1 MNEILQNLDWSVLT
15 DLLLSVIPALIC
27 ITLHEFSHGYA
38 AYLMGDD
45 TAKRMGRL
53 TVNPLRH
60 IDVMGLVML
69 ALLHFGWA
77 KPVPVDMRN
86 FRKPKLGMALTALA
100 GPLMNMVIACVAM
113 IVYGLVFPILHGSAV
128 GLYAL
133 KMLYITASLSVSLAI
148 FNLLPVPPLDGSKV
162 FFAVIS
168 DRGYDWLMRYER
180 YGMLLLAVILMTGV
194 MSSPVYRASEA
205 CMEVLM
211 NLARLGARLT
221 GSLVQGGA
229 GV

>member
-1 MNEILQNLDWSVLT
+1 MQPALKKPRRCDKIVKMNEILQNLDWSVLT

-168 DRGYDWLMRYER
+168 PHPHP
-180 YGMLLLAVILMTGV
+180 T
-194 MSSPVYRASEA
+194 P
-205 CMEVLM
+205 
-211 NLARLGARLT
+211 T
-221 GSLVQGGA
+221 TP
-229 GV
+229 

>member
-194 MSSPVYRASEA
+194 ISSPLYRASEA